1 MACGRPQATAIHAI
15 TKFASTFG
23 VPCIADGGIS
33 SPGHIV
39 KALSMGA
46 SSVMMGGILAATT
59 ESPGGVY
66 IRDGVRYK
74 AYRGMGS
81 IAAMEQ
87 DGISPGTKTQ
97 KKKDEEAL
105 TAATGRYFSEDD
117 KVKVAQGVSGL
128 VAEKGS
134 LHGYIPYVLTAVQ
147 HSLQVHSIF
156 IIAYKQDIGM
166 KSIDEFRDGVNNGL
180 VRFELRSSAAVR
192 EGDIAGF
199 SSYEKR
205 LY

>member
-1 MACGRPQATAIHAI
+1 LLREQAANLIAAGADGLRIGMGSGSACITQEIMACGRPQATAIYAI
-15 TKFASTFG
+15 TKFASLFG

-39 KALSMGA
+39 KALAMGA

-87 DGISPGTKTQ
+87 DGISPGSKKSQ
-97 KKKDEEAL
+97 KSEEAL

-134 LHGYIPYVLTAVQ
+134 LHQYIPYVLTAVQ
-147 HSLQVHSIF
+147 HSLQVPFHLLIWL
-156 IIAYKQDIGM
+156 ICRTLG
-166 KSIDEFRDGVNNGL
+166 
-180 VRFELRSSAAVR
+180 
-192 EGDIAGF
+192 
-199 SSYEKR
+199 
-205 LY
+205 

>member
-15 TKFASTFG
+15 TKFASLFG

-39 KALSMGA
+39 KALAMGA

-87 DGISPGTKTQ
+87 DGISPGAKST

-134 LHGYIPYVLTAVQ
+134 LHQYIPYVLTAVQ
-147 HSLQVHSIF
+147 HALQVTLSF
-156 IIAYKQDIGM
+156 WDYG
-166 KSIDEFRDGVNNGL
+166 
-180 VRFELRSSAAVR
+180 
-192 EGDIAGF
+192 
-199 SSYEKR
+199 
-205 LY
+205 

>member
-1 MACGRPQATAIHAI
+1 MRLICREQAANLIAAGADGLRIGMGSGSACITQEIMACGRPQATAIYAI
-15 TKFASTFG
+15 TKFASLFG

-39 KALSMGA
+39 KALAMGA

-81 IAAMEQ
+81 IAAMDQ
-87 DGISPGTKTQ
+87 DGISPGSKSNK
-97 KKKDEEAL
+97 KKKDEEIV

-134 LHGYIPYVLTAVQ
+134 LHQYIPYVLTAVQ
-147 HSLQVHSIF
+147 HALQASH
-156 IIAYKQDIGM
+156 DC
-166 KSIDEFRDGVNNGL
+166 D
-180 VRFELRSSAAVR
+180 AANCLGYR
-192 EGDIAGF
+192 TEIH
-199 SSYEKR
+199 R
-205 LY
+205 

>member
-1 MACGRPQATAIHAI
+1 MACGRPQATAIYAI
-15 TKFASTFG
+15 CKFASLFG

-39 KALSMGA
+39 KALAMGA
-46 SSVMMGGILAATT
+46 TSVMMGSILAATT
-59 ESPGGVY
+59 ESPGGLY

-81 IAAMEQ
+81 IAAMDG
-87 DGISPGTKTQ
+87 DGISPGTKS
-97 KKKDEEAL
+97 KKKDEEL

-134 LHGYIPYVLTAVQ
+134 LHQYIPYILTAVQ
-147 HSLQVHSIF
+147 HALQVDLTH
-156 IIAYKQDIGM
+156 K
-166 KSIDEFRDGVNNGL
+166 KT
-180 VRFELRSSAAVR
+180 
-192 EGDIAGF
+192 
-199 SSYEKR
+199 
-205 LY
+205 

>member
-1 MACGRPQATAIHAI
+1 
-15 TKFASTFG
+15 
-23 VPCIADGGIS
+23 
-33 SPGHIV
+33 
-39 KALSMGA
+39 
-46 SSVMMGGILAATT
+46 MGGILAATT

-87 DGISPGTKTQ
+87 DGISPGSKS
-97 KKKDEEAL
+97 KKKDEKTL

-134 LHGYIPYVLTAVQ
+134 LHQYIPYVLTAVQ
-147 HSLQVHSIF
+147 HSLQVFLALTHFFTS
-156 IIAYKQDIGM
+156 GW
-166 KSIDEFRDGVNNGL
+166 RC
-180 VRFELRSSAAVR
+180 
-192 EGDIAGF
+192 
-199 SSYEKR
+199 
-205 LY
+205 

>member
-1 MACGRPQATAIHAI
+1 MGSGSACITQEIMACGRPQATAIHAV
-15 TKFASTFG
+15 TKFASRFG

-87 DGISPGTKTQ
+87 DGISPGTKSN

-147 HSLQVHSIF
+147 HSLQVTTF
-156 IIAYKQDIGM
+156 PKLTDI
-166 KSIDEFRDGVNNGL
+166 SRILE
-180 VRFELRSSAAVR
+180 
-192 EGDIAGF
+192 
-199 SSYEKR
+199 
-205 LY
+205 

>member
-1 MACGRPQATAIHAI
+1 MGSGSACITQEIMACGRPQATAIHAI
-15 TKFASTFG
+15 TQFASLFG

-39 KALSMGA
+39 KALAMGA
-46 SSVMMGGILAATT
+46 ASVMMGGILAATT

-87 DGISPGTKTQ
+87 DGISPGSKSN
-97 KKKDEEAL
+97 KKKDEAAL

-134 LHGYIPYVLTAVQ
+134 LHQYIPYVLTAVQ
-147 HSLQVHSIF
+147 HSLQVCVPFDSGL
-156 IIAYKQDIGM
+156 IG
-166 KSIDEFRDGVNNGL
+166 
-180 VRFELRSSAAVR
+180 
-192 EGDIAGF
+192 
-199 SSYEKR
+199 
-205 LY
+205 

>member
-1 MACGRPQATAIHAI
+1 MRREQAANLIAAGADGLRIGMGSGSACITQEIMACGRPQATAIYAI
-15 TKFASTFG
+15 TQFASLFG

-39 KALSMGA
+39 KALAMGA

-81 IAAMEQ
+81 IAAMQQ
-87 DGISPGTKTQ
+87 DGISPGSKSK

-134 LHGYIPYVLTAVQ
+134 LHQYIPYVLTAVQ
-147 HSLQVHSIF
+147 HSLQVQLLH
-156 IIAYKQDIGM
+156 
-166 KSIDEFRDGVNNGL
+166 E
-180 VRFELRSSAAVR
+180 EC
-192 EGDIAGF
+192 
-199 SSYEKR
+199 
-205 LY
+205 